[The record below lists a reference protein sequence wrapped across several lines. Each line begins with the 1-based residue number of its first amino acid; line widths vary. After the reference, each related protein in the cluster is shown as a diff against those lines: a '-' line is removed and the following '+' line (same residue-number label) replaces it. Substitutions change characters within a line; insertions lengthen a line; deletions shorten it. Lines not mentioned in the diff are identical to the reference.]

1 MTPRLSSF
9 ATVRTFL
16 KVGTCSEAMGHVLDR
31 AFGHPSKPE
40 ESATAPLAGG
50 ILQHGYQC
58 GLIWGAALAAGAQSY
73 RCLGSGPEAE
83 AAALRAAQSLVS
95 SFRTRNGEI
104 NCLELTECDW
114 RKPSKVMK
122 YLVKGGTIK
131 CFRMAARFPPVAY
144 DDIRKAMAAHPP
156 DAPVF
161 PVSCTAELARRLGA
175 SDLQAMM
182 AAGWAGGIGLSGGAC
197 GALGV
202 AIWISGLARLKGGAR
217 RVKMVDPAASKI
229 VDRFVP
235 CAGYEFECSKIVGR
249 TFTSVADHADYIKSG
264 GCAKILATLAA
275 GPAA

>member
-31 AFGHPSKPE
+31 AFGHPSKAE
-40 ESATAPLAGG
+40 ESAAAPFAGG

-58 GLIWGAALAAGAQSY
+58 GLLWGATLAAGAQSY
-73 RCLGSGPEAE
+73 RGLGSGPEAE

-104 NCLELTECDW
+104 NCLELTDCDW
-114 RKPSKVMK
+114 KKPSKAIK
-122 YLVKGGTIK
+122 YFLKGGTIK
-131 CFRMAARFPPVAY
+131 CFRMAARFPPLAYNDILKAVAEHQ
-144 DDIRKAMAAHPP
+144 A
-156 DAPVF
+156 DAPVS

-202 AIWISGLARLKGGAR
+202 AIWLSGLARLKSGAR

-235 CAGYEFECSKIVGR
+235 CADYEFECSKIVGR
-249 TFTSVADHADYIKSG
+249 SFASVADHADYIRGG
-264 GCAKILATLAA
+264 GCAKILETLAA
-275 GPAA
+275 GPDA